1 MQMLGDKL
9 VCSGSQLVQFSSKIG
24 IVIMVIVCGPVIC
37 QLYFFFFFN
46 IYLAVPDLSCS
57 TWDL

>member
-9 VCSGSQLVQFSSKIG
+9 ICSGSQLVQFSSKIG

-37 QLYFFFFFN
+37 QLYFFFLIF
-46 IYLAVPDLSCS
+46 I
-57 TWDL
+57 

>member
-37 QLYFFFFFN
+37 QLYFFFFN